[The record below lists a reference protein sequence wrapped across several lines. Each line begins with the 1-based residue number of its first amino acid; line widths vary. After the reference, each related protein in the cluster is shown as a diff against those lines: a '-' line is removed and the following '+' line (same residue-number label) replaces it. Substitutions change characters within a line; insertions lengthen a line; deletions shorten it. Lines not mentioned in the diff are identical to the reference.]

1 MSLEQAI
8 SEALALKFL
17 PTAERARAE
26 NNRDRIS
33 ANPRGLTPREV
44 DVLRLIAAGRTNND
58 IAAEL
63 VISLP
68 TVERHITHLYGKIA
82 ARGRADATA
91 YALRRGLG

>member
-1 MSLEQAI
+1 MSVDQAI
-8 SEALALKFL
+8 SEALALKVL

-26 NNRDRIS
+26 NNPDRMR

-91 YALRRGLG
+91 YALRRGLV

>member
-1 MSLEQAI
+1 MSVEQAI
-8 SEALALKFL
+8 SEALVLNFL
-17 PTAERARAE
+17 PSAEHARAGDSRARM
-26 NNRDRIS
+26 R
-33 ANPRGLTPREV
+33 ANQGGLTPREV

-91 YALRRGLG
+91 YALRRGLA